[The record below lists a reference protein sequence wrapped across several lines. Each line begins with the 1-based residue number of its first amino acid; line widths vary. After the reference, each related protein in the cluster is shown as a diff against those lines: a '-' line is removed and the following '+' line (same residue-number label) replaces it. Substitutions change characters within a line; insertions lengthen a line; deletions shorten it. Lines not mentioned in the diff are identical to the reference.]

1 MFLGGIETSGQDE
14 ETSDISK
21 EDKSLSLS
29 ANDAFDSGTGDSSTE
44 SQSESHSESSSA
56 ETATSDK
63 VHKSNQ
69 DRRNKISSF
78 LKDQREKKMAPKI
91 SSETQKLH
99 CLKEELMLKRKMC
112 ERAELVD
119 KEFLEHSNKMAKT
132 MESVASTMSGCFQ
145 LMTSMFQAQM
155 QQRNFSFGNVHQPPV
170 MPMQNSRSYQQNW
183 ARDKNG
189 AASQSRSPFSA
200 SSTYSEQD
208 DESYLTL
215 L

>member
-1 MFLGGIETSGQDE
+1 MSP
-14 ETSDISK
+14 
-21 EDKSLSLS
+21 S
-29 ANDAFDSGTGDSSTE
+29 ANDAFHSGTGDSSIE
-44 SQSESHSESSSA
+44 SQYESHSENSSTEA
-56 ETATSDK
+56 PTSDK

-112 ERAELVD
+112 EWAELVD
-119 KEFLEHSNKMAKT
+119 KEFLEHSSKMAKT

-155 QQRNFSFGNVHQPPV
+155 QQRNFAFGNLPQPPV
-170 MPMQNSRSYQQNW
+170 MPMQNNRSYQQNW
-183 ARDKNG
+183 ARDNGG
-189 AASQSRSPFSA
+189 AASQSRSPFPA
-200 SSTYSEQD
+200 SSTHPEQG
-208 DESYLTL
+208 DESYLTML
-215 L
+215 Q

>member
-1 MFLGGIETSGQDE
+1 MSPSVNE
-14 ETSDISK
+14 
-21 EDKSLSLS
+21 
-29 ANDAFDSGTGDSSTE
+29 AFDGGSDDTSIE
-44 SQSESHSESSSA
+44 SQNESILESSST

-63 VHKSNQ
+63 VQKSNH

-91 SSETQKLH
+91 SSEAQKLH

-132 MESVASTMSGCFQ
+132 METVASTMSGCFQ
-145 LMTSMFQAQM
+145 LMTTMFHAQM
-155 QQRNFSFGNVHQPPV
+155 QQKNFSFGNIPQPPV
-170 MPMQNSRSYQQNW
+170 MSMQNNHRYRQDW
-183 ARDKNG
+183 TRDNNG
-189 AASQSRSPFSA
+189 SASQSRTPFSA

-208 DESYLTL
+208 EESYLTML
-215 L
+215 

>member
-1 MFLGGIETSGQDE
+1 
-14 ETSDISK
+14 
-21 EDKSLSLS
+21 
-29 ANDAFDSGTGDSSTE
+29 
-44 SQSESHSESSSA
+44 
-56 ETATSDK
+56 
-63 VHKSNQ
+63 
-69 DRRNKISSF
+69 
-78 LKDQREKKMAPKI
+78 MAPKI

-170 MPMQNSRSYQQNW
+170 MPCKIVVATSRIGQEIKMELHHSQETHFQQ
-183 ARDKNG
+183 AVHI
-189 AASQSRSPFSA
+189 QSKMMNHI
-200 SSTYSEQD
+200 
-208 DESYLTL
+208 
-215 L
+215 